1 MTLGGWRQGLRT
13 SGGRTRWRFAGKLNT
28 KTSKK
33 KKKENGIIRNKTAS
47 TESYN
52 HAQHD
57 ALPIYRSKKT
67 QEMLEETLA
76 RSQGILHNELTNTR
90 AKTKTIIYTQ
100 TLMTRRGTGE
110 MEQQVRGVWLMRS
123 TLTDGETN
131 HQQGGRGK
139 HGTQRRH

>member
-1 MTLGGWRQGLRT
+1 
-13 SGGRTRWRFAGKLNT
+13 
-28 KTSKK
+28 
-33 KKKENGIIRNKTAS
+33 
-47 TESYN
+47 
-52 HAQHD
+52 
-57 ALPIYRSKKT
+57 
-67 QEMLEETLA
+67 MLEETLA